1 MAGRCALSSK
11 DFAVALNLASILH
24 NSTRAY
30 SREIAIIADHER
42 YTYERL
48 DRDARRFAAELLENG
63 LKRGQKVALMIP
75 NVPEFSIAYFGVL
88 YAGGVVVP
96 LSTLHVAAELVYQ
109 IDDCEARAFVVHADC
124 EAQGFEAFRRAKDCP
139 TLYVIGASSRPDMPG
154 NVRSFAE
161 VMGGSTHADLAQTNP
176 DDTAVIL
183 YTSGTTGKPKGAELT
198 HFNVYC
204 NSQYNSERTFS
215 LWPDE
220 INVMKPGHVAI
231 ACLPLYH
238 TFGQTNVHNTT
249 LFGGA
254 AVTLVKRFTAEAVVK
269 VIQRDRVTHF
279 AGVPTMY
286 LTILNDP
293 ATATADLSCL
303 KYCVSGGAPMP
314 VEAKHEF
321 QRRFKVRIQEGY
333 GLTETSPLACQQRY
347 NETDAAGTIGR
358 PITGVEMKVFDDN
371 DQEVPNGE
379 RGEVVIRGH
388 NIMKGYFKQP
398 EATAHA
404 MRNGWFHTGDIG
416 YINDKGEFH
425 IVDRKKDMILRGGYN
440 VYPREVEEALYAH
453 PCVAEAAVIG
463 IPDDRLGEEVK
474 AVVSLKA
481 GTKATV
487 EELIEHCKGLV
498 ATYKY
503 PRHVD
508 IIDSLPKGPTG
519 KILKR
524 ALRG

>member
-1 MAGRCALSSK
+1 M
-11 DFAVALNLASILH
+11 ALNLASILH
-24 NSTRAY
+24 NSTRTFP
-30 SREIAIIADHER
+30 RETAIIADNVR

-48 DRDARRFAAELLENG
+48 DQAARRFAAELLERG
-63 LKRGQKVALMIP
+63 LNRGEKVAIMIP

-96 LSTLHVAAELVYQ
+96 LSTLHVATELVYQ

-124 EAQGFEAFRRAKDCP
+124 AAQGVEAYRRAKNCP
-139 TLYVIGASSRPDMPG
+139 HLYMIGSCSLPSDLPSE
-154 NVRSFAE
+154 VRSFAD
-161 VMGGSTHADLAQTNP
+161 VMAGGTHADLAQTNS
-176 DDTAVIL
+176 DETAVIL

-198 HFNVYC
+198 HFNVYT

-254 AVTLVKRFTAEAVVK
+254 AVTLVKRFTAEAVVH

-293 ATATADLSCL
+293 ATKSADLSCL
-303 KYCVSGGAPMP
+303 KFCVSGGAPMP

-321 QRRFKVRIQEGY
+321 QKRFKVRIQEGY

-347 NETDAAGTIGR
+347 NETEAAGTIGK
-358 PITGVEMKVFDDN
+358 PINGVEMKIFDEN
-371 DQEVPNGE
+371 DQEVPVGE
-379 RGEVVIRGH
+379 RGEVVIRGN

-398 EATAHA
+398 EATAAA
-404 MRNGWFHTGDIG
+404 MRNGWFHSGDIG
-416 YINDKGEFH
+416 YVNDKGEFH

-474 AVVSLKA
+474 AVISLKA
-481 GTKATV
+481 GSQATV
-487 EELIEHCKGLV
+487 EEIIEHCKKLV

-503 PRHVD
+503 PRHVE
-508 IIDSLPKGPTG
+508 IIESLPKGPTG